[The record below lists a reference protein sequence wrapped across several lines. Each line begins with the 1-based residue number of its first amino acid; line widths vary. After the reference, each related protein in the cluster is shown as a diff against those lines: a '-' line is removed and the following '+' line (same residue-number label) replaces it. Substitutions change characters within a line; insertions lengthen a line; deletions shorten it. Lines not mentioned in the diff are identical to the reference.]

1 MIAGSGLPATT
12 ETLFRAVAAAADALY
27 VADAAGRIAFLNP
40 AALKILGYADAT
52 ELLGRPSHDTIHYLR
67 PDGSWFPVAE
77 CPLLRPSRTGETV
90 QLEQDSLVR
99 KDGTQVAVSYSSAPV
114 NLAGG
119 RGVVIAFRDI
129 SARLRLGEVEASR
142 ARIAQAADEARKTIE
157 RALHDGAQQQFV
169 AVAMRLESARHLIGT
184 APADAAPLIDAA
196 HADLLEAIAE
206 LRRLAHGIHP
216 AELSRRGLAA
226 ALRTLAR
233 RTAIPVELTAE
244 DPGRLPPEIEATAY
258 YIAAET
264 TANAAKH
271 ANAGHIQI
279 ALALTSG
286 ALRLTITDDG
296 AGGAAFAEGTG
307 LQGLRDRADAY
318 GGHLALDSPVG
329 GPTVLT
335 AVLPVPGHQAAGRS
349 LRHVA
354 ARGPGRRC
362 GPDPPGTR

>member
-1 MIAGSGLPATT
+1 VDDNKEVNAGSRLPAPA

-67 PDGSWFPVAE
+67 PDGSRFPVSE
-77 CPLLRPSRTGETV
+77 CPLLRPSRTGETLR
-90 QLEQDSLVR
+90 LEQDSLVR

-114 NLAGG
+114 ELAGG

-142 ARIAQAADEARKTIE
+142 ARIAQAADDTRRTIE

-169 AVAMRLESARHLIGT
+169 AIAMRLESARHLIGT
-184 APADAAPLIDAA
+184 APADAAPLVDAA
-196 HADLLEAIAE
+196 HADLLEAITE

-233 RTAIPVELTAE
+233 RTAIPVELTVE
-244 DPGRLPPEIEATAY
+244 NFGRLPPEIEATAY

-271 ANAGHIQI
+271 ANADHIQI
-279 ALALTSG
+279 ALVRTAG

-296 AGGAAFAEGTG
+296 TGGAAFAEGTG

-318 GGHLALDSPVG
+318 GGHLTLDSPVG

-335 AVLPVPGHQAAGRS
+335 AVLPVPGHQAAGR
-349 LRHVA
+349 
-354 ARGPGRRC
+354 
-362 GPDPPGTR
+362 